1 MNINL
6 TLIGQ
11 SITFIIFD
19 WFCYKLIWPVLLE
32 AMRERQKTIADGL
45 EAAERA
51 EKDLEL
57 AEDRVAEQLREARDE
72 AQEILDMARAQASQM
87 SEQAKQDARDEN
99 ERVKEAATAEIEQEI
114 NRAKE
119 VLRGQGAGLALQG
132 AERVLGA
139 SIDPGSHRALLEK
152 LATEL

>member
-11 SITFIIFD
+11 SITFIIFV

-32 AMRERQKTIADGL
+32 AMRERQKAIADGL

-57 AEDRVAEQLREARDE
+57 AEDRVAQQLREARDE
-72 AQEILDMARAQASQM
+72 AQGIVDRARTQASQM
-87 SEQAKQDARDEN
+87 VEQAKQDARDEN
-99 ERVKEAATAEIEQEI
+99 ERLKETATAEIEQEI

-119 VLRGQGAGLALQG
+119 ALRGQVAGLALQG

-139 SIDPGSHRALLEK
+139 SIDPGSHRALLDK